1 MLLTEYN
8 ETETMALFKEEGRE
22 EGLEEGRNLTN
33 RSNAKAMKAEGI
45 HLDVIGRITGLS
57 IPEIAAL

>member
-22 EGLEEGRNLTN
+22 EGLDFAN

-57 IPEIAAL
+57 LSEIAAL